1 MHRLRLEGVWERNG
15 RNPAVGAV
23 LLVLG
28 LGSVYFAAQVGLQ
41 GILIIADAVS
51 GRPAT
56 TARLDAVY
64 QPAVL
69 AILAL
74 TQYGLFFFALL
85 AIVGR
90 WHTRDLAS
98 YLRLRR
104 VPWAGVVIAAVG
116 VLGLLPAVEL
126 LARFLYDL
134 VPELRDLAGRTAFL
148 IEASTPA
155 ELVLVLV
162 VLALTPAVCEELVF
176 RAYLQRTLER
186 KMPAPASVVV
196 AGVFFALFHQ
206 QVLTLPSLVIVG
218 VYLSFVYYAF
228 ASPYPVMIA
237 HLLYNGTQIVLANLG
252 SDVPGVWTEA
262 GFELPAVLAG
272 LGVSFLSVLLSTRRR
287 K

>member
-1 MHRLRLEGVWERNG
+1 MHPLSLDGVWERNG

-28 LGSVYFAAQVGLQ
+28 LGSVYFAAQIGLQ
-41 GILIIADAVS
+41 GILIIVDAVI

-56 TARLDAVY
+56 SARLDAVY
-64 QPAVL
+64 QPAIL

-74 TQYGLFFFALL
+74 TQYGLFLFALL

-104 VPWAGVVIAAVG
+104 VPWAGVAIAAVG

-186 KMPAPASVVV
+186 KIPAPASVIV

-218 VYLSFVYYAF
+218 VYLSFIYYAF
-228 ASPYPVMIA
+228 ASPYPVMVA

-252 SDVPGVWTEA
+252 SDIPGVWTEA

-272 LGVSFLSVLLSTRRR
+272 LGLSFLSVLLSTRRR

>member
-1 MHRLRLEGVWERNG
+1 MSYLDLDGVWERNG

-28 LGSVYFAAQVGLQ
+28 LGSVYFAAQIGLQ
-41 GILIIADAVS
+41 GILIIVDAVI

-56 TARLDAVY
+56 SARLDAVY
-64 QPAVL
+64 QPAIL

-74 TQYGLFFFALL
+74 TQYGLFLFALL

-104 VPWAGVVIAAVG
+104 VPWAGVAIAAVG

-148 IEASTPA
+148 IRASTPA
-155 ELVLVLV
+155 ELVLVLG

-186 KMPAPASVVV
+186 RIPAPASVIV

-218 VYLSFVYYAF
+218 VYLSFIYYAF
-228 ASPYPVMIA
+228 ASPYPVMVA

-252 SDVPGVWTEA
+252 SDIPGVWTEA

-272 LGVSFLSVLLSTRRR
+272 LGLSFLSVLLSTRRR